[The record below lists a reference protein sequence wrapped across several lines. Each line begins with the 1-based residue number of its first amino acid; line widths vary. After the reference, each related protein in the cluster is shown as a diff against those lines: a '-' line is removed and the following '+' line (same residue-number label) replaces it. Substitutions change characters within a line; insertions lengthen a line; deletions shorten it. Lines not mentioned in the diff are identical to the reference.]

1 MVLQRLRLNH
11 HYFIL
16 VKLCGQCN
24 LQSLR
29 AYLCRKLFGE
39 VSDLWAMSDTS
50 LLALRSSFVTLSG
63 SSSSLLRSGLLSG
76 ALDISLSL
84 CCFGL
89 ESSHDVEVMKG
100 AMDEISPQ
108 GLVEVIMIENE
119 VLSPKLASQHVI
131 DWQMKLLALVKRVC
145 APGFAD

>member
-1 MVLQRLRLNH
+1 
-11 HYFIL
+11 
-16 VKLCGQCN
+16 
-24 LQSLR
+24 
-29 AYLCRKLFGE
+29 
-39 VSDLWAMSDTS
+39 
-50 LLALRSSFVTLSG
+50 
-63 SSSSLLRSGLLSG
+63 
-76 ALDISLSL
+76 
-84 CCFGL
+84 
-89 ESSHDVEVMKG
+89 MKG